1 MQGKNI
7 RSRRRWRKLDNLPIE
22 TRTLRSPISTTSR
35 GRIKLWVEII
45 PVNYVDDIKMR
56 DSIFSKLGIGSNND
70 NWEAG
75 SGY

>member
-1 MQGKNI
+1 MIGN
-7 RSRRRWRKLDNLPIE
+7 S
-22 TRTLRSPISTTSR
+22 
-35 GRIKLWVEII
+35 
-45 PVNYVDDIKMR
+45 DDIKMR